1 MTHRFTLRVYYED
14 TDAGGMVYHAAYLR
28 FAERARTE
36 ALRAMGVPHAE
47 MLRDCNLMFVVRR
60 IKVDYLRAARLDNS
74 LEVFTQIEQ
83 VRAASL
89 VLQQQVHGPSGTV
102 RCLDRGT
109 RLPPSRG
116 KPASTHSPPLAGRF
130 RDHAGRQA
138 RAVDGVG

>member
-60 IKVDYLRAARLDNS
+60 IKVDYLRATRLDDS
-74 LEVFTQIEQ
+74 LEVFTHIEQ
-83 VRAASL
+83 VRAASV
-89 VLQQQVHGPSGTV
+89 VLQQQVHGPAGPCTAMTV
-102 RCLDRGT
+102 ELACLPPGGT
-109 RLPPSRG
+109 R
-116 KPASTHSPPLAGRF
+116 PARIPRRW
-130 RDHAGRQA
+130 RDAFETM
-138 RAVDGVG
+138 RADAPAQ